1 MKKLLELMIT
11 QVVMKKRSFYRNIKL
26 FLVRMILMNLI
37 EKVIKKIKNLI
48 INMEVYITKICFKTI
63 EIL

>member
-26 FLVRMILMNLI
+26 FLVRMILINLI
-37 EKVIKKIKNLI
+37 EKVIKKLKNLI

>member
-26 FLVRMILMNLI
+26 FLVRMILINLI
-37 EKVIKKIKNLI
+37 EKVIKKLKNLI
-48 INMEVYITKICFKTI
+48 INLEVYITKICFKSC
-63 EIL
+63 

>member
-26 FLVRMILMNLI
+26 FLVTMILINLI
-37 EKVIKKIKNLI
+37 EKVIKKLKNLI
-48 INMEVYITKICFKTI
+48 INMEVYIFI
-63 EIL
+63 EQ